1 MDQRIV
7 QFISALR
14 GSGVRISLAESADAF
29 KAVEHLGVQ
38 DREAFRISLRTTL
51 VKEQRDISLFEKLF
65 PMFFQANEPPAMQNA
80 AGQLTPDEAGML
92 ADALRRFNQD
102 LREMMEKLLNG
113 MPLSSEEMEQLDQLI
128 NSGQETDL
136 RYQNWLARQ
145 MEAALNFKEVRKALE
160 ELMQLLN
167 EMGMNRNHL
176 ERLRQNLKANQ
187 QAMQEQLRQHAGET
201 ILRNL
206 SENQP
211 REPRD
216 GLLNRPFQSFSES
229 EMQALRQEVRRL
241 AAALR
246 TRLAL
251 RLRRAR
257 NGSLDLK
264 STLRANL
271 KHGAVPI
278 ELRHKDHTLKPKLVV
293 ICDISTSMRYCSEL
307 MLSLL
312 YAIQDQISKTH
323 AFTFIDRLE
332 YITPYF
338 EHNAPNQAIDMVLDR
353 MPPGHYNTDLGFSL
367 KNFDDRFRDTVDHR
381 TTFIIVGDGR
391 NNFNDPRLDLF
402 KILARRARSTI
413 WLNPEPPMM
422 WGSGD
427 SDMPQY
433 APLCDRT
440 FQVANLRQLAA
451 AIDQLLIHA

>member
-1 MDQRIV
+1 MDRRIA

-14 GSGVRISLAESADAF
+14 ANGVRISLAESSDAF
-29 KAVEHLGVQ
+29 RAVENLGVQ
-38 DREAFRISLRTTL
+38 DRESFRTSLRATL
-51 VKEQRDISLFEKLF
+51 VKEQRDIAIFEKLF
-65 PMFFQANEPPAMQNA
+65 PMFFQSSDPPPMQNA
-80 AGQLTPDEAGML
+80 AGQLTAEEAQML
-92 ADALRRFNQD
+92 AEALRLFNQE

-113 MPLSSEEMEQLDQLI
+113 QPLSQEELDQL
-128 NSGQETDL
+128 NQLLNESQENDL

-167 EMGMNRNHL
+167 EMGMNRRNL
-176 ERLRQNLKANQ
+176 ERLRQNLLANQ
-187 QAMQEQLRQHAGET
+187 QAMQEQIRKHAGET
-201 ILRNL
+201 ILRNMA
-206 SENQP
+206 EQEKT
-211 REPRD
+211 EPRD
-216 GLLNRPFQSFSES
+216 GLLNRPFHSFSEDD
-229 EMQALRQEVRRL
+229 MRTLRHEVRRL

-257 NGSLDLK
+257 TGQLDLK

-271 KHGAVPI
+271 KHGAVPM

-323 AFTFIDRLE
+323 AFTFIDHLE

-338 EHNAPNQAIDMVLDR
+338 DHGAADQAIDQVLRR
-353 MPPGHYNTDLGFSL
+353 MPAGHYNTDLGASL
-367 KNFDDRFRDTVDHR
+367 EHMNERYRDTLDQR

-391 NNFNDPRLDLF
+391 NNYNDPRLETFRELS
-402 KILARRARSTI
+402 KRARASI
-413 WLNPEPPMM
+413 WLNPEPPNL
-422 WGSGD
+422 WGTGD
-427 SDMPQY
+427 SDMLRY

-440 FQVANLRQLAA
+440 FQVANLRQLAT
-451 AIDQLLIHA
+451 AIDQLLLH